1 MNVLE
6 FDSEAV
12 NTENLEISL
21 TILIVVL
28 KTEY

>member
-1 MNVLE
+1 LE

-28 KTEY
+28 KTEYWN

>member
-21 TILIVVL
+21 TILIVI
-28 KTEY
+28 TEH